1 MGPVTFCNLGF
12 FAVKSAAVNPVA
24 IVKED
29 RIWCRQ
35 AVMGIGEPIFEADH
49 DATVICA
56 LFQRPFGQAQPLRDF
71 LLRQILLVAP
81 LPEPPL
87 VPRTS
92 RRQRCSVEPTP

>member
-12 FAVKSAAVNPVA
+12 FAMKSGAVNPVA

-35 AVMGIGEPIFEADH
+35 VVMGIGEPISEADH

-56 LFQRPFGQAQPLRDF
+56 CFNELSGRHDLKRLSRKAIRL
-71 LLRQILLVAP
+71 IAP
-81 LPEPPL
+81 LPEPAL